1 MEAQLK
7 EVAAHELF
15 HHLIVAILDPDY
27 PDHVPLVGLP
37 QYIQKF
43 YPVVFTFDAVTF
55 HWCPPL
61 LISEKIR
68 RGFKQFL
75 SPL

>member
-37 QYIQKF
+37 QYI
-43 YPVVFTFDAVTF
+43 
-55 HWCPPL
+55 
-61 LISEKIR
+61 
-68 RGFKQFL
+68 
-75 SPL
+75 